1 MTGLIW
7 KDALVMRKNIRFYV
21 IFMLAYFGL
30 AVLGVF
36 DASIVISFS
45 TVIIMVLPISCFSF
59 DETAKWDRFC
69 RSLPLESRDIVGARY
84 LFTLLILLVLAACS
98 SMCAVAL
105 TLLDLGNAS
114 LIENLASMLGSLGA
128 GLFIV
133 NVMLPLCY
141 KLGPERARPYLFA
154 VVLIPFVGLFL
165 LLRFGGDLGLSLEFL
180 NQLPEI
186 NALGVIALLPLAG
199 LACLGLS
206 FLISALW
213 TERSFDHEAPGPAPV
228 GRAGTGGMLRPAP
241 LHWSHPA
248 GRGGRLGPAG
258 PVRPPPGGGRGVSR
272 FTPGLLRK
280 RPPLCYNKN
289 KKTERGSML

>member
-98 SMCAVAL
+98 SVCAVL
-105 TLLDLGNAS
+105 FTLMNLGSAS
-114 LIENLASMLGSLGA
+114 LIENIASMLGSMGA

-133 NVMLPLCY
+133 DIMLPLCY
-141 KLGPERARPYLFA
+141 KLGAERARPYLFA
-154 VVLIPFVGLFL
+154 VVFFPFVAIFL
-165 LLRFGGDLGLSLEFL
+165 LLRFGSDLGLSLEFL
-180 NQLPEI
+180 NQMPETS
-186 NALGVIALLPLAG
+186 ALGVIALIPLAG
-199 LACLGLS
+199 LVSLLIS
-206 FLISALW
+206 FLISC
-213 TERSFDHEAPGPAPV
+213 RIVD
-228 GRAGTGGMLRPAP
+228 
-241 LHWSHPA
+241 
-248 GRGGRLGPAG
+248 
-258 PVRPPPGGGRGVSR
+258 
-272 FTPGLLRK
+272 RK
-280 RPPLCYNKN
+280 
-289 KKTERGSML
+289 EF

>member
-114 LIENLASMLGSLGA
+114 LIENLASMLGSLG
-128 GLFIV
+128 
-133 NVMLPLCY
+133 CY

-180 NQLPEI
+180 NQLPEL

-206 FLISALW
+206 FLISC
-213 TERSFDHEAPGPAPV
+213 RIVD
-228 GRAGTGGMLRPAP
+228 
-241 LHWSHPA
+241 
-248 GRGGRLGPAG
+248 
-258 PVRPPPGGGRGVSR
+258 
-272 FTPGLLRK
+272 RK
-280 RPPLCYNKN
+280 
-289 KKTERGSML
+289 EF